1 MASTNDP
8 KLAAGALPSAGI
20 APQPLVEHRRRS
32 RIPSGVLS
40 FVKNKGAIVGAI
52 VMVIW
57 ILIAL
62 FASVL
67 APANPLDP
75 VGRSRQPPSSEF
87 LMGTDRL
94 GRDVFSRVLFGS
106 RISLQVGII
115 SVLIGV
121 VVGTTMGLPAA
132 YFRGWIGGL
141 IMRIIDT
148 MLAFPGL
155 LLALV
160 VIASLGPGLTNV
172 MIAVGVGTI
181 PTYARLVRSSCLT
194 IRELDY
200 VAAVQV
206 MGGSSL
212 RIMVKHIL
220 PNLIGPVIV
229 LSSLQI
235 GTAILVGS
243 SLSYL
248 GMGAQPPTAEWGLMT
263 SEGRQFMAQ
272 AWWLS
277 TFPGLAI
284 FSVVM
289 AVNLIGDG
297 LRSALDP
304 KARKR

>member
-1 MASTNDP
+1 MATTKDP
-8 KLAAGALPSAGI
+8 VSMTGAVPAVDRPSE
-20 APQPLVEHRRRS
+20 LFSEVRRRGRVPRS
-32 RIPSGVLS
+32 LTAFIR
-40 FVKNKGAIVGAI
+40 NKGAVAGTVLMALWLL
-52 VMVIW
+52 VAVFAPVIAPSDP
-57 ILIAL
+57 LI
-62 FASVL
+62 
-67 APANPLDP
+67 P
-75 VGRSRQPPSSEF
+75 VGDSREPPSSDY

-94 GRDVFSRVLFGS
+94 GRDVFSRVIYGS

-115 SVLIGV
+115 SVVIGV
-121 VVGTTMGLPAA
+121 VVGVAMGLPSA
-132 YFRGWIGGL
+132 YYRGWIGGV
-141 IMRIIDT
+141 IMRLIDT

-172 MIAVGVGTI
+172 MFAVGVGSI
-181 PTYARLVRSSCLT
+181 PTYARLVRSSALT

-200 VAAVQV
+200 VAAVKV
-206 MGGSSL
+206 MGGDNL
-212 RIMVKHIL
+212 RIMFKHIL

-248 GMGAQPPTAEWGLMT
+248 GMGAQPPTPEWGLMT

-304 KARKR
+304 KSSRR